1 MGATGKPA
9 GHFMSARSC
18 DNCHKNMSMGWKP
31 VNYQHLS
38 PNYKPSPDM
47 LTCVSCHVTN
57 GEMIPRQMRGLTRT
71 KPIPVAP

>member
-1 MGATGKPA
+1 MT
-9 GHFMSARSC
+9 ARSC
-18 DNCHKNMSMGWKP
+18 DSCHKNMGWKP

-47 LTCVSCHVTN
+47 LTCVSCHLTN
-57 GEMIPRQMRGLTRT
+57 GELIPRQMRGLTRT